1 MYADDQDGTWAAPA
15 AAGPVSARI
24 WLPASK
30 SITNRALVLAALSDR
45 PARIANPLRARDTL
59 LAADALRALG
69 TEVADDAGGS
79 PAGSISGST
88 SGWRVTAGQPPAGSR
103 VSVDVGNAGTVMR
116 FLPAVA
122 ALTSATVRF
131 DGDERI
137 RQRPVGPIL
146 AALRDLGARIED
158 DGRGAAP
165 FTVFGQGG
173 VRGGTVTLD
182 ASGSSQLISGLLLA
196 APRFGQGIE
205 IRHEGPPIPS
215 APHIAMTVRML
226 QAAGAD
232 VTGTRS
238 GKAERPDGLRVRPG
252 RLDLGSVIVEP
263 DLSNAGP
270 FLAAA
275 LVTGGTLSL
284 PGWPRAGNG
293 QSLQAAGPILDVLTR
308 MGARCDVGADG
319 LTVSGPG
326 TVRGITA
333 DLRDVAELAPVLTAA
348 AALAGTPSVFTGL
361 AHTRRHETDRLAAL
375 AKEINALGGD
385 ITELPDG
392 LRIRPRPLR
401 AQAADGPFGTYDD
414 HRMVMAAAVLGLAV
428 PGLRVAGA
436 QTVAKTFPE
445 FTDVWADMLGP
456 GR

>member
-15 AAGPVSARI
+15 AAGPVRARI

-69 TEVADDAGGS
+69 TEVADDADGF
-79 PAGSISGST
+79 PAGSMSGSI

-122 ALTSATVRF
+122 ALTSARVHF

-165 FTVFGQGG
+165 FTVLGQGG

-232 VTGTRS
+232 VTETRS
-238 GKAERPDGLRVRPG
+238 GARNARTAGGSGRDGWTWG
-252 RLDLGSVIVEP
+252 RSSWSRTCPTRGRS
-263 DLSNAGP
+263 
-270 FLAAA
+270 
-275 LVTGGTLSL
+275 
-284 PGWPRAGNG
+284 WPR
-293 QSLQAAGPILDVLTR
+293 R
-308 MGARCDVGADG
+308 
-319 LTVSGPG
+319 
-326 TVRGITA
+326 
-333 DLRDVAELAPVLTAA
+333 
-348 AALAGTPSVFTGL
+348 
-361 AHTRRHETDRLAAL
+361 
-375 AKEINALGGD
+375 
-385 ITELPDG
+385 
-392 LRIRPRPLR
+392 
-401 AQAADGPFGTYDD
+401 
-414 HRMVMAAAVLGLAV
+414 
-428 PGLRVAGA
+428 
-436 QTVAKTFPE
+436 
-445 FTDVWADMLGP
+445 W
-456 GR
+456 